1 MAASMAD
8 EGWVRVAAVGDLKPG
23 QIMRVTLGR
32 QPICLGNVDGEFL
45 AIDDIC
51 SHEYVELHEGW
62 LEGDEVECP
71 QHGSK
76 FSMRSGAVRG
86 LPATRPVAAFEV
98 KVEGDDVYVRD
109 PLAAQRTE
117 G

>member
-1 MAASMAD
+1 VAAAPD
-8 EGWVRVAAVGDLKPG
+8 EEGWVRVAAVSDLKPG
-23 QIMRVTLGR
+23 QIMKVMLGR

-76 FSMRSGAVRG
+76 FSMRTGAVRL
-86 LPATRPVAAFEV
+86 LPATKPVAAFEV
-98 KVEGDDVYVRD
+98 KVEGDDVYLRS
-109 PLAAQRTE
+109 PTAA
-117 G
+117 

>member
-1 MAASMAD
+1 MNPLGPPANED
-8 EGWVRVAAVGDLKPG
+8 WVRVASVADVKPG
-23 QIMRVTLGR
+23 QVTRVVVGKE
-32 QPICLGNVDGEFL
+32 PVCLGNVEGEFL

-76 FSMRSGAVRG
+76 FSMRTGAVRG
-86 LPATRPVAAFEV
+86 LPATKPVPAYRVKVDGDDIYVQGPVA
-98 KVEGDDVYVRD
+98 DS
-109 PLAAQRTE
+109 
-117 G
+117 